1 LTEVKTAAKAR
12 SQAEPH
18 LAPPEA
24 EGYCCPYCAAP
35 LASRGLALVCT
46 AEGRAFA
53 STAGVF
59 RLMEEGRRAELQPR
73 IEIGHRLRRD
83 EGFVAEPGLPEVPEG
98 HPQASLWKRRAANL
112 DEGLRRLEAVLGE
125 RPWRVLEVGAGCA
138 WAGAFLARG
147 GHRVTAVDASLDPDD
162 GLLAAERL
170 LPSGGPGLDRAE
182 ADMEALPLEA
192 GRFDLVLAVD
202 SLHHARGIQR
212 ALVEWRRVTRRGGA
226 LLVLESPVYGRRE
239 DGEADVARRMRH
251 LRRHY
256 AIEPG
261 REALPG
267 YLVRS
272 ELGSLFAQ
280 SGYRLED
287 PPTASGLASRALEIA
302 AALLGRSGLPTR
314 PVLLAR
320 RDG

>member
-1 LTEVKTAAKAR
+1 
-12 SQAEPH
+12 
-18 LAPPEA
+18 
-24 EGYCCPYCAAP
+24 
-35 LASRGLALVCT
+35 
-46 AEGRAFA
+46 
-53 STAGVF
+53 
-59 RLMEEGRRAELQPR
+59 
-73 IEIGHRLRRD
+73 
-83 EGFVAEPGLPEVPEG
+83 
-98 HPQASLWKRRAANL
+98 
-112 DEGLRRLEAVLGE
+112 
-125 RPWRVLEVGAGCA
+125 
-138 WAGAFLARG
+138 
-147 GHRVTAVDASLDPDD
+147 
-162 GLLAAERL
+162 
-170 LPSGGPGLDRAE
+170 
-182 ADMEALPLEA
+182 
-192 GRFDLVLAVD
+192 VLAVD

-226 LLVLESPVYGRRE
+226 LLVLESPVYVRRE

-287 PPTASGLASRALEIA
+287 APAASGLASRALEIA